1 MWLTQKENAYMTPYY
16 QDPDVTI
23 YHADNRE
30 ALPQVGTVD
39 HIITDPPYSDY
50 VHNNHLSRL
59 EDRQALGFAELGS
72 DTTLAG
78 QVAEWEVYTR
88 RWIIMTCDWLHIPA
102 LHYQGFLKRFG
113 VWRKPNG
120 APQFS
125 GNKPGVGWEAV
136 AVCHSKHHGEK
147 MRWNGGGHHAVWTV
161 NNEHGTKHPTQKPVK
176 LYQLWIEQFT
186 EPGDLILDPYMGS
199 GTALVAARNTGR
211 RAIGIEAN
219 ETHCKQAVERLRQLS
234 LLV

>member
-1 MWLTQKENAYMTPYY
+1 MTTYY
-16 QDPDVTI
+16 QDHDVTI

-39 HIITDPPYSDY
+39 HIITDPPYDAY
-50 VHNNHLSRL
+50 THAKHLSTGV
-59 EDRQALGFAELGS
+59 ERQALGF
-72 DTTLAG
+72 DQITAG
-78 QVAEWEVYTR
+78 GLVEQVEAWTQIAR
-88 RWIIMTCDWLHIPA
+88 RWVLMTCDWRHMGA
-102 LHYQGFLKRFG
+102 LDAAGLLVRFG
-113 VWRKPNG
+113 IWRKPNG
-120 APQFS
+120 APQFT
-125 GNKPGVGWEAV
+125 GDRPGTGWEGV

-147 MRWNGGGHHAVWTV
+147 MRWNGGGQHAVWTV
-161 NNEHGTKHPTQKPVK
+161 NIEHGTKHPTQKPVK

-219 ETHCKQAVERLRQLS
+219 ETHCQQAVERLRQQS
-234 LLV
+234 LFG